1 MILLDI
7 YPARELPIK
16 KVTSELIYKQISGR
30 HKTMCKKSELLEVLK
45 TKEFDVLLTLG
56 AGDIDKL
63 VPEIQKFIEQKA

>member
-1 MILLDI
+1 
-7 YPARELPIK
+7 
-16 KVTSELIYKQISGR
+16 
-30 HKTMCKKSELLEVLK
+30 LLEVLK